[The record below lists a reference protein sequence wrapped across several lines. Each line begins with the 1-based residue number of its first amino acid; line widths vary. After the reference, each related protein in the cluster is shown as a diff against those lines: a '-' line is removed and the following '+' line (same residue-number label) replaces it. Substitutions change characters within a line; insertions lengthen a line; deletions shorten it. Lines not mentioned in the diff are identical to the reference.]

1 VSSEARYDA
10 LRDLIAAREPIEQT
24 LGHLRT
30 FPWDSERVLVVL
42 DRSGVAGVLRRYLR
56 AELSA
61 EQCVAWAD
69 AIEARD
75 DIGFEPDWV
84 ELLKQFIFELANPEL
99 AGQLSHDAAHGWLRL
114 LEDAGR
120 AGANPEW
127 TDGDADLSGEEP

>member
-1 VSSEARYDA
+1 MSSEPRYDA
-10 LRDLIAAREPIEQT
+10 LRNLIAAREPIEQT
-24 LGHLRT
+24 LGYLRT

-42 DRSGVAGVLRRYLR
+42 YRSDVARVLRRYLQ

-75 DIGFEPDWV
+75 DIGFETDWV
-84 ELLKQFIFELANPEL
+84 KLLKQLIFELANPEL
-99 AGQLSHDAAHGWLRL
+99 GGPLSHDAAHGWLRL

-120 AGANPEW
+120 ADANAEW